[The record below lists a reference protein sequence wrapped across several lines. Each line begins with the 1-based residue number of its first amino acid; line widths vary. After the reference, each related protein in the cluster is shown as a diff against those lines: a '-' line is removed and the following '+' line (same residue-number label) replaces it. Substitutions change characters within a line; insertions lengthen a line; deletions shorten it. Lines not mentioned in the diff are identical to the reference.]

1 MVLNTEIF
9 IEKAKVLH
17 GNKYDYSKVDYKNA
31 KTKVI
36 IICAKHGE
44 FEQQPGSHIS
54 NTQPRGCAEC
64 GKNSNKNTTE
74 KFIEDAIKVHGETYD
89 YSKVKYVK
97 NTEDIIIICKIHGE
111 FLQQPNNHISSK
123 SGCKECTKPKM
134 TKEQFLERIELIHGD
149 YYDYELTEINT
160 QRDKITI
167 NCPQHGLFEQK
178 LSNHLS
184 GSACKSCGIHSMAN
198 KNKSTKEEFVE
209 KAKKIHGSKYD
220 YTEVD
225 YKNVHIHVK
234 IKCVAHNIF
243 FMQSPRNHL
252 FGYGCVHCGNE
263 KKTTK

>member
-1 MVLNTEIF
+1 MI
-9 IEKAKVLH
+9 K
-17 GNKYDYSKVDYKNA
+17 SK
-31 KTKVI
+31 KVI
-36 IICAKHGE
+36 
-44 FEQQPGSHIS
+44 
-54 NTQPRGCAEC
+54 R
-64 GKNSNKNTTE
+64 
-74 KFIEDAIKVHGETYD
+74 V
-89 YSKVKYVK
+89 
-97 NTEDIIIICKIHGE
+97 
-111 FLQQPNNHISSK
+111 
-123 SGCKECTKPKM
+123 
-134 TKEQFLERIELIHGD
+134 
-149 YYDYELTEINT
+149 INT